1 MTASRDAKV
10 AVPQF
15 IITGNKRVVFQGTYV
30 SRDASWVC
38 NRYFADQG
46 SSGKYMG
53 FTKYNFNGL
62 ACLELTPVIIFRH
75 NNLVEYK

>member
-1 MTASRDAKV
+1 MTASRDAKA

-46 SSGKYMG
+46 SSGKYMK
-53 FTKYNFNGL
+53 FNFNGL
-62 ACLELTPVIIFRH
+62 ACLELTPVIICRH
-75 NNLVEYK
+75 NNLVEY